1 VGHWCRARETRVTP
15 TAPVPT
21 PAPSV
26 TPAEAERLARQ
37 AEATCKA
44 EVARVRCEIELTRI
58 EREETGRVE
67 AIERPRKD
75 HEARAAAEKA
85 KRDEKALRK
94 KTRREAWWRFWETR
108 RKARQQ
114 QHEKEGGQS
123 GTLRVLLAFGIPATL
138 ALYFYAHSQEPSGEI
153 FAVGLLTAVA
163 AFAVGALLGFLFG
176 IPRSVA
182 KRSDPADGQGGKT
195 GAAQNATAD
204 AAVAASAAQRF
215 APNTNLE
222 EISDW
227 LTKIL
232 VGVGLVQ
239 IHKVSGAIEDLADG
253 LAPSLGGDSQGFAV
267 AVTLMVSFSITG
279 FVSAYLYTRL
289 RLQGAFERALYQR
302 VVETLNTA
310 ADAMGLVRKQL
321 SPGDVDRPPL
331 QELSA
336 ALTAARPGDRSQAF
350 YAARD
355 QRRKNWRGRSD
366 AGEDK
371 DYVAPTVGVFRA
383 LIEGD
388 PKGDYHRLRGE
399 LGYALKD
406 QAPPDLAG
414 ARLALTEAIGLRGP
428 TEWEEFGFYEFNR
441 AFCNIKLD
449 LDANAGKSKATAE
462 LVQAIVADLETALKS
477 KDARAIVEAEVRGAG
492 KDEQDNISKW
502 LTQNEAAHSEVRALL
517 EKLPQ

>member
-1 VGHWCRARETRVTP
+1 VKHWCWARETGVTP
-15 TAPVPT
+15 AAPVPT

-58 EREETGRVE
+58 EREETERVE

-75 HEARAAAEKA
+75 HEARAAADKA
-85 KRDEKALRK
+85 KRDAKALRK

-138 ALYFYAHSQEPSGEI
+138 ALYFYAHSQAPSGEI

-182 KRSDPADGQGGKT
+182 KRSDPADGQNGKT

-239 IHKVSGAIEDLADG
+239 IHNVSGAIEDLADG

-289 RLQGAFERALYQR
+289 RLQGAAQHGGRCDGAGPEAAQSRGCGPPAAPRTVRGADGGQTGRPLPGLLRRPRPAAQKLARAI
-302 VVETLNTA
+302 
-310 ADAMGLVRKQL
+310 GC
-321 SPGDVDRPPL
+321 
-331 QELSA
+331 
-336 ALTAARPGDRSQAF
+336 
-350 YAARD
+350 
-355 QRRKNWRGRSD
+355 RRR
-366 AGEDK
+366 
-371 DYVAPTVGVFRA
+371 
-383 LIEGD
+383 
-388 PKGDYHRLRGE
+388 
-399 LGYALKD
+399 
-406 QAPPDLAG
+406 Q
-414 ARLALTEAIGLRGP
+414 GLRG
-428 TEWEEFGFYEFNR
+428 
-441 AFCNIKLD
+441 
-449 LDANAGKSKATAE
+449 
-462 LVQAIVADLETALKS
+462 ADG
-477 KDARAIVEAEVRGAG
+477 RGLQG
-492 KDEQDNISKW
+492 VD
-502 LTQNEAAHSEVRALL
+502 RG
-517 EKLPQ
+517 